1 MSELSPLII
10 DLALILMCAGL
21 TTLIFKRLKQPLVL
35 GYIVAGFIASPH
47 MPYTPSVQDTND
59 IKLWAD
65 IGVIFLLFALG
76 LEFSFKKLMKV
87 GGTAIIAAC
96 SVILVMIVLGVL
108 VGMSFGWDRMDC
120 IYLGGMLA
128 MSSTTI
134 IYKAFDDMGLRQ
146 QRFAGLVLSVL
157 ILEDILA
164 IVLMVMLSTLAV
176 SQNFED
182 MEMVQSVV
190 KLVFFLVLWFVVGIY
205 IIPTFLKRVRK
216 WMSAETLL
224 VVAVGMC
231 FLMVVLAAEAGF
243 SAAFGAFMMGSILA
257 ETVEAESIEKL
268 VAPVKD
274 LFGAIFFVS
283 VGMMV
288 DPALIVEYKI
298 PIIVITLTILLGQS
312 ILGSGSFVLAGQPL
326 KVAMQCGFSLTQI
339 GEFAFIIASL
349 GVSLNV
355 TSDFLYPIV
364 VAVSVI
370 TTFTTPYMI
379 RLSVPAYNW
388 ASKRI
393 PSKWMG
399 LLEHYSIHSHTTVN
413 QENNWRK
420 FLKAVFRMMLV
431 YCIVTVATIAI
442 CTQFITPFLLA
453 WLPRQWGDLVGM
465 VITIL
470 AISPFLRAIMVKK
483 NHSVE
488 FQALWRDNRFNR
500 APLVSIILLRIVL
513 AVCFVMYVISAYYH
527 ASAALA
533 GGAAIVLVLLMIY
546 SRWLK
551 KHSIVMERTFM
562 QNLNLRD
569 RYEEYRG
576 EKQPEYVG
584 HLLSHDLHLSDF
596 DIPADCAWAGQT
608 LKELNM
614 GRVYGVHVASIL
626 RGSQRINIPG
636 GDERIYPNDRLQ
648 VIGTDEQL
656 ATLGKAMSRLEEETK
671 DNEQQNWEHQEMRLK
686 QFIIDADSPFLD
698 KSIRHSGIRNQYNC
712 LIVGIEKADG
722 TLMSPDADE
731 VLHQGE
737 VIWVVGEEKDVAHLL
752 DKTKEKAN
760 EP

>member
-176 SQNFED
+176 SQNFEG

-288 DPALIVEYKI
+288 DPAMIVEYKI

-393 PSKWMG
+393 PSKWMN
-399 LLEHYSIHSHTTVN
+399 LLEHYSIRSHTTVN

-626 RGSQRINIPG
+626 RGSRRINIPG

-656 ATLGKAMSRLEEETK
+656 ATLGKAMSQLEEETK

>member
-176 SQNFED
+176 SQNFEG

-288 DPALIVEYKI
+288 DPAMIVEYKI

-626 RGSQRINIPG
+626 RGSRRINIPG

-656 ATLGKAMSRLEEETK
+656 ATLGKAMNRLEEETK
-671 DNEQQNWEHQEMRLK
+671 DNKQQNWEHQEMRLK

-760 EP
+760 EQ

>member
-288 DPALIVEYKI
+288 DPAMIVEYKI